1 MQGDMAETRIDKYL
15 WAIRAFKTRT
25 EATDACKGGKIRV
38 NGMDIKPSREVH
50 VGDVINV
57 RKGAIQY
64 TYKVKDLIEKRVGAK
79 LVENYAENLTPQS
92 EIDKLHAPVETIFMK
107 RDRGSGRPTKKE
119 RRELDFLMDNMDYD
133 DEEIDM

>member
-1 MQGDMAETRIDKYL
+1 M
-15 WAIRAFKTRT
+15 
-25 EATDACKGGKIRV
+25 